1 MQEGWNEERGSILD
15 RIYRKRPQYT
25 LYSNLLPILSSLEE
39 IKVALSDKE
48 SSKCNY
54 PYFRIIQIT
63 PETKVAKFQL
73 KRRNELA
80 HILAV
85 ET

>member
-1 MQEGWNEERGSILD
+1 MGKDKGHKSILD
-15 RIYRKRPQYT
+15 RIYKTQVD
-25 LYSNLLPILSSLEE
+25 SNLQPILYSLEE

-48 SSKCNY
+48 SSKYSY
-54 PYFRIIQIT
+54 PNFRIIQIT
-63 PETKVAKFQL
+63 PETKVAKSQL

-80 HILAV
+80 HVLAV